1 MTPAEQFQV
10 DPEIAVERGSEE
22 PALIVDVEGFEG
34 PLDLLLMLARQ
45 QKVDLAKISILAL
58 ADQYL
63 AFIEAASQ
71 VRLELAAD
79 YLVMAAW
86 LAYLKSRLLLPESS
100 DAVGPSA
107 EEMAAALALRLKRLE
122 AIRGAAER
130 LVARPQLER
139 DVFRR
144 GAPEPICHGTGASR
158 YRLCLELCRD
168 LGDGPRRVG
177 GNPSARGIC
186 ADLFAQA
193 DRPAERR
200 NRARCGR
207 DESRNEGGRGG
218 PGMRSLAKQHE
229 VIAHPRAM
237 GGDYDRDAV
246 PEIRPEELRLL
257 EALLFASAEPLDEKT
272 LAARMPDG
280 ADVRAAL
287 DRLQREYASRGVN
300 LVRIAG
306 KWTFRTAVDLAWLLA
321 RDSVEPRKLSRA
333 ATETLAIIAYHQPVT
348 RAEIEEI
355 RGVSAS
361 RGTLD
366 VLLETGWIRP
376 RGRRKAPGRPIT
388 FGTTDA
394 FLSHFGLDSIGDLPG
409 LDELKGTG
417 LLDGQL
423 PAGFAVPVP
432 SDDLNL
438 REDEDPL
445 EAGDLDLGLGP
456 RLSEG

>member
-1 MTPAEQFQV
+1 
-10 DPEIAVERGSEE
+10 
-22 PALIVDVEGFEG
+22 
-34 PLDLLLMLARQ
+34 
-45 QKVDLAKISILAL
+45 
-58 ADQYL
+58 
-63 AFIEAASQ
+63 
-71 VRLELAAD
+71 
-79 YLVMAAW
+79 
-86 LAYLKSRLLLPESS
+86 
-100 DAVGPSA
+100 
-107 EEMAAALALRLKRLE
+107 
-122 AIRGAAER
+122 
-130 LVARPQLER
+130 
-139 DVFRR
+139 
-144 GAPEPICHGTGASR
+144 
-158 YRLCLELCRD
+158 
-168 LGDGPRRVG
+168 
-177 GNPSARGIC
+177 
-186 ADLFAQA
+186 
-193 DRPAERR
+193 
-200 NRARCGR
+200 
-207 DESRNEGGRGG
+207 
-218 PGMRSLAKQHE
+218 MRSLAKQHE

-445 EAGDLDLGLGP
+445 EPGDLDLGLGP
-456 RLSEG
+456 RVSEG